1 MVVYS
6 FYIFDRHTECI
17 YSKSW
22 LPSSPGDGHPAGT
35 AARASAAADDAK
47 LIFGTVFSLRNMV
60 RKLGGDDDAFVSY
73 RTAHYKLHYYET
85 ASSLRLVM
93 LTDPATM
100 SMRNVL
106 HQIYINL
113 WVEYVV
119 KNPLAPVEH
128 KGGAGVRNELFE
140 LGLEQ
145 FIRGLM

>member
-1 MVVYS
+1 
-6 FYIFDRHTECI
+6 
-17 YSKSW
+17 
-22 LPSSPGDGHPAGT
+22 
-35 AARASAAADDAK
+35 
-47 LIFGTVFSLRNMV
+47 MV

-85 ASSLRLVM
+85 ASSLRLIM
-93 LTDPATM
+93 LTDTATL

-119 KNPLAPVEH
+119 KNPLSPVEH

-140 LGLEQ
+140 LGLDQ
-145 FIRGLM
+145 FVRGLM

>member
-6 FYIFDRHTECI
+6 FYIFDRHSTFTTAIIRPHTYTESTNHNPAECI

-22 LPSSPGDGHPAGT
+22 VPAPSSDDGAPPAT
-35 AARASAAADDAK
+35 TTTTSKTTSNTDANSNDAK

-60 RKLGGDDDAFVSY
+60 RKLGGDDDAFVSF

-93 LTDPATM
+93 LTDTATL

-113 WVEYVV
+113 WVEY
-119 KNPLAPVEH
+119 
-128 KGGAGVRNELFE
+128 GTS
-140 LGLEQ
+140 
-145 FIRGLM
+145 